1 MTRDL
6 PTILSMK
13 RVLESADKGM
23 GISRAFV
30 KEFSETAGEGRN
42 SARSLLLGLPLKSSL
57 GPLTDGGSEEISMMS
72 SMIIGAPRSSVFR
85 VGRSGATLA
94 SILEGW
100 IKARESS
107 ALEDKVMRFRGLI
120 ASAVL
125 GAVTSMMASLG
136 PVIGNIGALLT
147 PGATAPIGGGYVLVA
162 AAGMAAISSGMLGLY
177 LSGRGLVVN
186 IIVTLSV
193 FIIVAAATA
202 PLASLP
208 VAGP

>member
-13 RVLESADKGM
+13 RVLESAEKGM

-30 KEFSETAGEGRN
+30 KEFAAAGHEGRN
-42 SARSLLLGLPLKSSL
+42 SARSLLLGFPLRSAL
-57 GPLTDGGSEEISMMS
+57 GPLIVGGSEEISMMS

-85 VGRSGATLA
+85 VGRSGGTLA

-107 ALEDKVMRFRGLI
+107 ALEEKVMRFRGLI

-136 PVIGNIGALLT
+136 PVIGNLGTLLT
-147 PGATAPIGGGYVLVA
+147 PGSPAPVGGGYLLAA

-177 LSGRGLVVN
+177 LSGRGLLINV
-186 IIVTLSV
+186 IVTLSV
-193 FIIVAAATA
+193 FAMVAVATA